1 MKGEILQ
8 GHENYPQLL
17 DTMFHILLG
26 KIKIKHYRK
35 LKQPL
40 NLNSGIIL
48 IIFIIVKDFFE
59 KNSQPVFRFS
69 VM

>member
-35 LKQPL
+35 LMQPL

-48 IIFIIVKDFFE
+48 
-59 KNSQPVFRFS
+59 SL
-69 VM
+69 